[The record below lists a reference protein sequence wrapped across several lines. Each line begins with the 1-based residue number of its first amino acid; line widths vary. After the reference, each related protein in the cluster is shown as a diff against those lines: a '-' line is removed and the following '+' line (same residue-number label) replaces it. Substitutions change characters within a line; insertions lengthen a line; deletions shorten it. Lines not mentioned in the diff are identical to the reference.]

1 MKSIIDKVGK
11 IFLSSFDQTALL
23 EGVSDIVVVK
33 WDNGYYASTPFLAC
47 FGHIS
52 AINVE
57 KPVKISINGML
68 INKIQFTIDKY
79 GYVHPMHPSQE
90 ILKRLHFNYGRNTI
104 KF

>member
-33 WDNGYYASTPFLAC
+33 WDDGYYASTPFLAS

-52 AINVE
+52 ATNVSQ
-57 KPVKISINGML
+57 PVKISINGML
-68 INKIQFTIDKY
+68 INKISFSIDKY
-79 GYVHPMHPSQE
+79 GYVHPMHPPQE
-90 ILKRLHFNYGRNTI
+90 ILKRFPLNYGRNTI